1 MSEYPFK
8 IERYL
13 TPEDVAL
20 LRREHFAKLQELS
33 TRYVPEVD
41 LAKGLPAKPDY
52 LDVVRTSW
60 LLDAAADKPPHVVL
74 ESGLGFAL
82 GLILSQLLKMRW
94 CSLSDTHGQYLS
106 MLGLEEA
113 GGTISVPPFN
123 YVKKKEA
130 IQNAEVFVDLFKL
143 LSSKMSR
150 AQA

>member
-13 TPEDVAL
+13 TPADVAL
-20 LRREHFAKLQELS
+20 LRREHFIKLQELS

-41 LAKGLPAKPDY
+41 LAKGLPAKPEY

-60 LLDAAADKPPHVVL
+60 LLDKTTDRPPHAVL

-82 GLILSQLLKMRW
+82 GLLLSQLLKMKW
-94 CSLSDTHGQYLS
+94 CSLSDTHCQYLS
-106 MLGLEEA
+106 MLGTDET

-143 LSSKMSR
+143 LNSKIGR